1 MGGQSSST
9 QTQQSS
15 TAPWE
20 AAQPMLRGIL
30 GQLNNGLNN
39 AGLTAAET
47 GALNQISQNAAQG
60 HPFAGQI
67 SSYADS
73 LLNGGGANAQAGNV
87 RDTLGTFQNQLTPYA
102 SGSMIGNN
110 PELAAQLAQ
119 IQADV
124 GNSVNGQFA
133 AAGRDFSG
141 ANQMAYGRG
150 VAAGQAPVIAAQYN
164 QDVANQIN
172 AANALY
178 NAGNTTAG
186 TLSGMQQNYLG
197 NQGQGAAAAQ
207 SALDAQNYGANAT
220 LAAEAQRRGIP
231 VQTLG
236 LLAQIGV
243 PIAGLGSQT
252 NGTMTGTQQMSSAQ
266 QFATLAGGI
275 GNLLG
280 TGAGTGANGALS
292 GGSGLLG
299 LFTRSDRRLKEDL
312 EPVGTLF
319 DGTPVYGYRYK
330 GAPAYHIGLMAQDV
344 ERTTP
349 GAVIEI
355 NGYKAVDYRAATEAS
370 RRAHQAGTTRSS

>member
-9 QTQQSS
+9 QTQQSQ

-30 GQLNNGLNN
+30 AQLGTGLGNT
-39 AGLTAAET
+39 GLTAAET
-47 GALNQISQNAAQG
+47 GALDQLSQNASRG
-60 HPFAGQI
+60 NPYSGQI
-67 SSYADS
+67 GGYAQS
-73 LLNGGGANAQAGNV
+73 LLNGGGAHAQAGNV
-87 RDTLGTFQNQLTPYA
+87 QGNLGAFRDQLTPYA

-110 PELAAQLAQ
+110 PALAAQLAQ
-119 IQADV
+119 IRDDV
-124 GNSVNGQFA
+124 GNSVNSQFA

-141 ANQMAYGRG
+141 AHQMAYGRG
-150 VAAGQAPVIAAQYN
+150 VAAATAPVIAAQYN

-178 NAGNTTAG
+178 NAGNTTAN
-186 TLSGMQQNYLG
+186 TLSGMQQNYLA

-231 VQTLG
+231 VQALSM
-236 LLAQIGV
+236 LAQIGV
-243 PIAGLGSQT
+243 PIAGLGSQSH
-252 NGTMTGTQQMSSAQ
+252 GTTTRTQEMAGAD
-266 QFATLAGGI
+266 QFSKIAGGVS
-275 GNLLG
+275 NLLG
-280 TGAGTGANGALS
+280 S
-292 GGSGLLG
+292 
-299 LFTRSDRRLKEDL
+299 FPKWSDRRLKEDIA
-312 EPVGTLF
+312 PVGTLF

-344 ERTTP
+344 EKSSP
-349 GAVIEI
+349 HAVIEI

-370 RRAHQAGTTRSS
+370 RKIGAG